1 MLMRARNAMLMHL
14 ILRIQIHRDTSNY
27 TATKNGKKCDKDKNL
42 DQTEWQV
49 RHQHQD
55 QHKDQNRAQHN
66 QEQGDLDQV
75 QGHEQHQNHDN
86 TQKDT
91 KQGARNLEKYTFSTK
106 FKKVVLFELF
116 SYFLFLGL

>member
-1 MLMRARNAMLMHL
+1 MLMCARNAMMMHL
-14 ILRIQIHRDTSNY
+14 ILRIQKHRDTSNY
-27 TATKNGKKCDKDKNL
+27 TATKMGKKSDKDKIL
-42 DQTEWQV
+42 DQTKWQV
-49 RHQHQD
+49 RDEHQD

-91 KQGARNLEKYTFSTK
+91 KQGARNLENYTFSTN
-106 FKKVVLFELF
+106 FKKVVLSGIFP
-116 SYFLFLGL
+116 YF

>member
-1 MLMRARNAMLMHL
+1 MRARNAMLMHL
-14 ILRIQIHRDTSNY
+14 ILRIQKHRDTSNY
-27 TATKNGKKCDKDKNL
+27 TATKKGKKYDKDKIL
-42 DQTEWQV
+42 DQTKWQV
-49 RHQHQD
+49 RDQHQD

-86 TQKDT
+86 TQNDT